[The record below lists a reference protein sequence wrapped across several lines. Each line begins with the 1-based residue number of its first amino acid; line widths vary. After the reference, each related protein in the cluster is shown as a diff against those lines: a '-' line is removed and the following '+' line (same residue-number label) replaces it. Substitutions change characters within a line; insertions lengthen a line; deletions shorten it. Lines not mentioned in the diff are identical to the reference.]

1 MSDAFVASPFVR
13 AVGLA
18 LLQFLWQG
26 AAIGA
31 MTTLLL
37 RALRNA
43 TASTRYLVACAGLAA
58 MFVVPLVT
66 AASYIDAAAPANSAL
81 IHVSSKITTPSQTA
95 AAVIAVP
102 EATTSSRL
110 SRTWIQARLPF
121 VVSVWLGGVIVLAL
135 HLLRGWRTVGQ
146 IRRTSSPLTDARWL
160 DLLQQVA
167 ERLGVTTRVRL
178 LTSTAL
184 DVPSVI
190 GWLRPAIL
198 IPVSALAGLSPA
210 HLEA

>member
-31 MTTLLL
+31 MTALLL

-81 IHVSSKITTPSQTA
+81 VHVSSKITTPSQTA
-95 AAVIAVP
+95 AVTAVP
-102 EATTSSRL
+102 EPTTSSTF
-110 SRTWIQARLPF
+110 SRPWIEARLPF
-121 VVSVWLGGVIVLAL
+121 VVSIWLGGVIVLAL
-135 HLLRGWRTVGQ
+135 HLLRGWRTVGR

-178 LTSTAL
+178 LTSSAL